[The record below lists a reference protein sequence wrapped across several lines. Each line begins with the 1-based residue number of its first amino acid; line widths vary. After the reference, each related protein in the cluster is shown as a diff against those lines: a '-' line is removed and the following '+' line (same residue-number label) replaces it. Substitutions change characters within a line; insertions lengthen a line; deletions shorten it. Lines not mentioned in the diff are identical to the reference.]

1 MLERSPGV
9 LFMSNREHIVD
20 ELFAQAVEL
29 SPAERERFLAERQT
43 QSDTGTDSS
52 VIEDVRILLTNY
64 RRAESKAFLD
74 KPFVSSNGLQTLR
87 DGQEFEGYRIV
98 ELIAEGGMGEVY
110 LAQDEELKRRV
121 AIKLIKGHATKD
133 ILRRFETER
142 QILANLQHPNIAQ
155 LHEAGATAEGLPF
168 FVMEYVEGK
177 PIDEYVRAEDR
188 SMNGRLK
195 LFRTVCSA
203 VSYAHQNLIIHRD
216 LKPANVIVNTGG
228 EVKLLDFGIAKLL
241 HESDADQPEA
251 TATLFRAMTPQ
262 YASPEQVKGEP
273 ITTASDVYSLG
284 VLLYELLTGRRPY
297 KLKRN
302 TADEITKAIC
312 EQEPTKPSAARRSQE
327 AGAGGQSAAPAVA
340 GRPHPQDGI
349 INPNLLRG
357 DLDNIILKALRKEPE
372 RRYASVEQFSE
383 DIRRHLEGLPVT
395 ARKDT
400 FQYRTSKFIQ
410 RNKVATAAAVIV
422 FLTLVFGILATS
434 VGLARA
440 RRERARAESDEAANR
455 HLLYAAQMSL
465 AYQAW
470 ETANVGRA
478 LDLLEAQIP
487 KNGEE
492 DLRGFEWYL
501 LSRLAS
507 ERSRVLFTSRAK
519 NWAIAFSPKGDRI
532 AVAGGDGNARIW
544 DAVTNQL
551 LNSFDGGCGPLY
563 AIAFSPDGNYLV
575 SGCDSG
581 LALIW
586 DLQRGE
592 MAKRFAAHDS
602 QIDYVDFS
610 PDGRLLATASH
621 DRTAKIWDFADMTE
635 LRTLKGHNDYV
646 ISIDFSPDGRTL
658 ATASADH
665 TAKLWDVS
673 SGKEIATLKG
683 HSWFVHGVAFSPD
696 GQTVATTGSDGEIKF
711 WDIYRQAEIAT
722 IHGDGTSQDTLRFSP
737 DGKTI
742 AVSRG
747 DGTVKI
753 YDVATR
759 TLRDVLRGH
768 TDLAE
773 GLAFSPDGNRLVSAG
788 AQVRVWDLTKEP
800 GALALEGHKDVA
812 WQITFSPDGRKIASA
827 SKDGTAKLWN
837 VEDGRQLATLPHGEW
852 VNWVA
857 FSPDGVRLVTA
868 DDDKLVRLWNPST
881 GEKLAT
887 LSGHTA
893 VVECATF
900 SPDGKILASGGKT
913 GEIRLWDAATG
924 SELITLYSP
933 NQNLIWSLAFS
944 PDGKYLVAA
953 EGGLEALTIE
963 TGHFLTVWDVTS
975 RQLVKILAG
984 HTSDVRAL
992 GFSPNGKLLA
1002 SGSFDDTIKLWD
1014 VTTWGEV
1021 ATLKTHKVQGIAF
1034 SSDGKRLVSGGRDK
1048 TIKIW
1053 DVATRQELCTLT
1065 TPAEVNSVAFS
1076 PNNKVLAVASHDN
1089 KVRLWFAT
1097 DK

>member
-1 MLERSPGV
+1 
-9 LFMSNREHIVD
+9 MSNREQIVD
-20 ELFAQAVEL
+20 ELFAQALEL

-43 QSDTGTDSS
+43 QSDTDADNS

-64 RRAESKAFLD
+64 RRAESKAFLNT
-74 KPFVSSNGLQTLR
+74 PFVSSNGSQTLR

-98 ELIAEGGMGEVY
+98 RLIAEGGMGEVY

-133 ILRRFETER
+133 ILRRFATER

-155 LHEAGATAEGLPF
+155 LHEAGATADGLPF

-177 PIDEYVRAEDR
+177 PIDEYVRDEDR
-188 SMNGRLK
+188 SLNGCLK

-241 HESDADQPEA
+241 HEDDGNKPEA

-273 ITTASDVYSLG
+273 ITTSSDVYSLG
-284 VLLYELLTGRRPY
+284 VLLYELLTGWRPY
-297 KLKRN
+297 KLKLN
-302 TADEITKAIC
+302 IASEITKAIC
-312 EQEPTKPSAARRSQE
+312 EQEPTKPSAACGSQE
-327 AGAGGQSAAPAVA
+327 SGAGSQSEAPAVA
-340 GRPHPQDGI
+340 GGQSSI
-349 INPNLLRG
+349 VNPKLLRG
-357 DLDNIILKALRKEPE
+357 DLDNIVLKALRKEPE

-383 DIRRHLEGLPVT
+383 DIRRHLEGLPVA

-400 FQYRTSKFIQ
+400 FQYRASKFIQ
-410 RNKVATAAAVIV
+410 RNKMATAAAVIV
-422 FLTLVFGILATS
+422 FLTLVFGIVATS
-434 VGLARA
+434 IGLTRA
-440 RRERARAESDEAANR
+440 RRERARAEAGEDANR

-478 LDLLEAQIP
+478 LDLLEAQRP
-487 KNGEE
+487 KPGEE

-507 ERSRVLFTSRAK
+507 ERSQVLFTSGVK
-519 NWAIAFSPKGDRI
+519 NWAVAFSGKGDRI
-532 AVAGGDGNARIW
+532 AVASGDGNARIW
-544 DAVTNQL
+544 DAATNQL
-551 LNSFDGGCGPLY
+551 LNSFDGRCGSLG

-581 LALIW
+581 EVVIW
-586 DLQRGE
+586 DVQKGE
-592 MAKRFAAHDS
+592 MAKRFGAHEGW
-602 QIDYVDFS
+602 IDYVDFS
-610 PDGRLLATASH
+610 FDGRLLATAGE
-621 DRTAKIWDFADMTE
+621 DRTVKIWDFEHRTE
-635 LRTLKGHNDYV
+635 LRTLKGHTGYI

-665 TAKLWDVS
+665 TARLWDVS

-683 HSWFVHGVAFSPD
+683 HAWYVNGVAFSPN
-696 GQTVATTGSDGEIKF
+696 GQTLATTGSDGEIKL
-711 WDIYRQAEIAT
+711 WDASRHTEVAT
-722 IHGDGTSQDTLRFSP
+722 IHGDGTSQDTVRFSP

-747 DGTVKI
+747 DGTLKL
-753 YDVATR
+753 YDVVTR

-768 TDLAE
+768 ADLAE
-773 GLAFSPDGNRLVSAG
+773 GLAFSPDGSRLVSASN
-788 AQVRVWDLTKEP
+788 AVRVWDLTKQP
-800 GALALEGHKDVA
+800 GALVLEGHKDIT
-812 WQITFSPDGRKIASA
+812 WQIAFSPDGRTIASA
-827 SKDGTAKLWN
+827 SKDGSARLWN
-837 VEDGRQLATLPHGEW
+837 VADGRELAMLSHGQW

-857 FSPDGVRLVTA
+857 FSPDGVRLATA
-868 DDDKLVRLWNPST
+868 DDDKFVRLWNAAT
-881 GEKLAT
+881 GEMVAT

-893 VVECATF
+893 VAECATF
-900 SPDGKILASGGKT
+900 SPDGKLLASGGKT
-913 GEIRLWDAATG
+913 GEIKLWDPATG
-924 SELITLYSP
+924 QELITLYSP
-933 NQNLIWSLAFS
+933 DHNPIWSLAFS

-953 EGGLEALTIE
+953 EGGLEALGVE
-963 TGHFLTVWDVTS
+963 TGHLLTVWDVSS
-975 RQLVKILAG
+975 RQLLKTLVG
-984 HTSDVRAL
+984 HSSDVRAIA
-992 GFSPNGKLLA
+992 FSPDGKLLA

-1014 VTTWGEV
+1014 VTTWTEV
-1021 ATLKTHKVQGIAF
+1021 ASLRTHKVQGIAF
-1034 SSDGKRLVSGGRDK
+1034 SPDGKRLASGGRDK

-1053 DVATRQELCTLT
+1053 DVATRQELCSLT
-1065 TPAEVNSVAFS
+1065 TPVEVNAVAFS
-1076 PNNKVLAVASHDN
+1076 PDNKVLAAASSDN
-1089 KVRLWFAT
+1089 KVRLWFAAT
-1097 DK
+1097 KDETGQ